1 MCVKIMRYKKYIIIF
16 LVFQFVLI
24 SFSFAADPFAEA
36 KKLSDKGR
44 YADAIKLY
52 MDIKQRYPGSDWVPQ
67 CIMQMARTYEK
78 MKKYDDAVA
87 EYKNI
92 IEKYPTLNQA
102 EEAYFVIAR
111 IRTSQNLFQPAIR
124 AYELYIKNYPKGDY
138 TVMAYFNAAS
148 LYKDTGKTTEALKY
162 FGEILKD
169 YTNQTWF
176 YSWAAIY
183 SGDIYVG
190 RRDFDAAIESYQR
203 VIRSDKNKVLYA
215 LALLHRAQACME
227 KNDFITAKAVFNALL
242 RSNNFFQEEALYG
255 LGKSHYKLGE
265 YELAREV
272 YTSLLQMFP
281 DTVWRKNAEKG
292 LKLMDK
298 RISKQRTEPDD
309 DL

>member
-1 MCVKIMRYKKYIIIF
+1 MRNKKLLIF
-16 LVFQFVLI
+16 IFVFQVFLFC
-24 SFSFAADPFAEA
+24 FSFAADPFTEA

-52 MDIKQRYPGSDWVPQ
+52 MDVKQRYPGSEWVPQ
-67 CIMQMARTYEK
+67 CVMQMARTYEK

-87 EYKNI
+87 EYRNLM
-92 IEKYPTLNQA
+92 EKYPTLPQA
-102 EEAYFVIAR
+102 EESYFAIGR
-111 IRTSQNLFQPAIR
+111 IRTSQNLFLQAIK
-124 AYELYIKNYPKGDY
+124 AYYLYIKNYPRGEF

-148 LYKDTGKTTEALKY
+148 LYKDAGKTAEALKY
-162 FGEILKD
+162 FNEILRN
-169 YTNQTWF
+169 YGNEVWF

-183 SGDIYVG
+183 SGDIYSG
-190 RRDFDAAIESYQR
+190 RKDYDMAIESYQK
-203 VIRSDKNKVLYA
+203 VIRSEKNKVLYA
-215 LALLHRAQACME
+215 LSSLHRAQACME
-227 KNDFITAKAVFNALL
+227 KNDFITAKAVFNELL

-281 DTVWRKNAEKG
+281 DTVWRVNVEKG

-298 RISKQRTEPDD
+298 RIGKQRMEADD